1 MSVMNATAELDP
13 VADLPTR
20 IHECL
25 DEGALAGP
33 DRIAFVDETGKK
45 WSYADVIAAREETAA
60 KLTELGVRAGDRLM
74 LVCEN
79 SIAAIT
85 AIFAA
90 STLDV
95 IVAIINARLS
105 PREIDAIRE
114 DCMPRRVIYTDLVS
128 ANAAEHGKRHAAADI
143 DFGAIG
149 MLKVAELN
157 ADCVPSEVFQ
167 DNKRQVAVL
176 TYTTGTTGR
185 PKGVMLSHRNLGFV
199 GVRNK
204 RLGVMGSADVGLCL
218 MPIAH
223 SYGFAQMLSSVNAA
237 TRLIIMPRFDLEQV
251 LELISSGTLTV
262 FGAVPALYGKIVDV
276 CQKTGRSLKPNA
288 LRFLLIGTA
297 PLDLTLRRSI
307 EDLFGTVL
315 TNGYGLTET
324 SPTISRSAYTFGSDE
339 IDLGAPISG
348 VEVKI
353 IDDDGNPVPQ
363 GEPGEL
369 WVKGPNV
376 MLGYFGNREATSA
389 IFDEDGFMNT
399 GDVVRQAES
408 GVLNIEGRTKE
419 LIIKSGFNVYP
430 VEVEAQLNSHP
441 DVLNSAVVGYDKD
454 GDEMVIGFV
463 EGVPGSQVDP
473 GAVRGFARERL
484 AGYKV
489 PSYIFVVDTLPYSP
503 NAKILK
509 KQLKERA
516 VELVDEVESQKVAT

>member
-1 MSVMNATAELDP
+1 MNLPADLDP

-25 DEGALAGP
+25 DEGALAGR
-33 DRIAFVDETGKK
+33 DRIAFIDEAGKK
-45 WSYADVIAAREETAA
+45 WSYADVIAAREKMAA
-60 KLTELGVRAGDRLM
+60 ELTELGIRPGDRLM

-85 AIFAA
+85 AVFAA
-90 STLDV
+90 STLDA

-105 PREIDAIRE
+105 SREIDAIRD

-128 ANAAEHGKRHAAADI
+128 ANAAEHGERHGASSV

-149 MLKVAELN
+149 TLKVSELN
-157 ADCVPSEVFQ
+157 TECTPSEVFP
-167 DNKRQVAVL
+167 DNERQVAVL

-204 RLGVMGSADVGLCL
+204 RLGVMGPADVGLCL

-223 SYGFAQMLSSVNAA
+223 SFGFAQMLASVNAA
-237 TRLIIMPRFDLEQV
+237 TRLIIMPRFDLEPV
-251 LELISSGTLTV
+251 LDLISSGTLTV

-276 CQKTGRSLKPNA
+276 CQKSGRSLKPNA

-297 PLDLTLRRSI
+297 PLDLSLRRSI
-307 EDLFGTVL
+307 EELFGTVL

-324 SPTISRSAYTFGSDE
+324 SPTISRSTYTFGSDE

-353 IDDDGNPVPQ
+353 VDDDGNQVPR

-369 WVKGPNV
+369 WVRGPNV
-376 MLGYFGNREATSA
+376 MLGYFGNPEATSA

-399 GDVVRQAES
+399 GDVVRQSGS

-430 VEVEAQLNSHP
+430 VEVEAQLNAHP
-441 DVLNSAVVGYDKD
+441 EVLNSAVVGCERN
-454 GDEMVIGFV
+454 GDEIVVGFI
-463 EGVPGSQVDP
+463 ESAPGTNVDP
-473 GAVRGFARERL
+473 GVVRSFVRERL

-489 PSYIFVVDTLPYSP
+489 PSHIFVLDTLPYSP

-509 KQLKERA
+509 KQLKDRA
-516 VELVDEVESQKVAT
+516 AALVQEVENQKVAT

>member
-1 MSVMNATAELDP
+1 MSVSADLDP
-13 VADLPTR
+13 VTDLPTR

-33 DRIAFVDETGKK
+33 DRIAFIDESGKK

-60 KLTELGVRAGDRLM
+60 KLTELGVRPGDRLM

-114 DCMPRRVIYTDLVS
+114 DCMPRRVVYTDLVS
-128 ANAAEHGKRHAAADI
+128 DSAAEHSERHGANGV

-149 MLKVAELN
+149 TLKVSGLN
-157 ADCVPSEVFQ
+157 ADCTPSEVFP

-185 PKGVMLSHRNLGFV
+185 PKGVMLSHRNLGFI

-204 RLGVMGSADVGLCL
+204 RLGVMGPADVGLCL

-223 SYGFAQMLSSVNAA
+223 SYGFAQMLASVNAA
-237 TRLIIMPRFDLEQV
+237 TRLIIMPRFDLEPV
-251 LELISSGTLTV
+251 LDLISSGTLTV

-276 CQKTGRSLKPNA
+276 CEKSSRSLKPNA

-307 EDLFGTVL
+307 EDLFGMVL

-324 SPTISRSAYTFGSDE
+324 SPTISRSTYTYGSDE
-339 IDLGAPISG
+339 VDLGAPISG

-353 IDDDGNPVPQ
+353 IDDDGNIVPR

-376 MLGYFGNREATSA
+376 MLGYFGNPEATSA
-389 IFDEDGFMNT
+389 IFDTDGFMNT
-399 GDVVRQAES
+399 GDVVRQSES

-419 LIIKSGFNVYP
+419 LIIRSGFNVYP
-430 VEVEAQLNSHP
+430 VEVEAQLNAHP
-441 DVLNSAVVGYDKD
+441 DVLNSAVVGCDVA
-454 GDEMVIGFV
+454 GDEMVVGFV
-463 EGVPGSQVDP
+463 EGVPGAVIDP
-473 GAVRGFARERL
+473 GVVRSFVRERL

-489 PSYIFVVDTLPYSP
+489 PSHIFVVDTLPYSP

-509 KQLKERA
+509 KQLKDRA
-516 VELVDEVESQKVAT
+516 VDLVRDVESQKVAT

>member
-1 MSVMNATAELDP
+1 MNVSANLDP

-33 DRIAFVDETGKK
+33 DRIAFIDEAGKK

-60 KLTELGVRAGDRLM
+60 KLTELGVRPGDRLM

-79 SIAAIT
+79 SIAAIA

-128 ANAAEHGKRHAAADI
+128 DSAAEHSERHGVYGV

-149 MLKVAELN
+149 TLKVSGLN
-157 ADCVPSEVFQ
+157 ADCTPSEVFP

-204 RLGVMGSADVGLCL
+204 RLGVMGPADVGLCL

-223 SYGFAQMLSSVNAA
+223 SYGFAQMLASVNAA
-237 TRLIIMPRFDLEQV
+237 TRLIIMPRFDLEPV
-251 LELISSGTLTV
+251 LDLISSGTLTV
-262 FGAVPALYGKIVDV
+262 FGAVPALYSKIVDV
-276 CQKTGRSLKPNA
+276 CQKGGRSLKPNA

-297 PLDLTLRRSI
+297 PLDLALRRSI
-307 EDLFGTVL
+307 EDLFGAVL

-324 SPTISRSAYTFGSDE
+324 SPTISRSTYTLGSDE
-339 IDLGAPISG
+339 VDLGAPISG
-348 VEVKI
+348 VEIKI
-353 IDDDGNPVPQ
+353 IDDDGNIVPR

-376 MLGYFGNREATSA
+376 MLGYFGNPEATSA
-389 IFDEDGFMNT
+389 IFDTDGFMNT
-399 GDVVRQAES
+399 GDVVRQSES

-419 LIIKSGFNVYP
+419 LIIRSGFNVYP
-430 VEVEAQLNSHP
+430 VEVEAQLNAHP
-441 DVLNSAVVGYDKD
+441 DVLNSAVVGCDID
-454 GDEMVIGFV
+454 GDEMVVGFV
-463 EGVPGSQVDP
+463 EGVPGAIVDP
-473 GAVRGFARERL
+473 DVVRGFVRERL

-489 PSYIFVVDTLPYSP
+489 PTHIFVVDTLPYSP

-509 KQLKERA
+509 KQLKDQA
-516 VELVDEVESQKVAT
+516 VDLVQDVEVQKLST

>member
-1 MSVMNATAELDP
+1 MSVSADLDP
-13 VADLPTR
+13 FTDLPLR

-33 DRIAFVDETGKK
+33 DRIAFIDETGKK
-45 WSYADVIAAREETAA
+45 WSYANVIAAREETAA
-60 KLTELGVRAGDRLM
+60 KLTELGVRPGDRLM

-128 ANAAEHGKRHAAADI
+128 GSAAEHSERHDANSV

-149 MLKVAELN
+149 TLKVSGLN
-157 ADCVPSEVFQ
+157 ADCTPSEVFP

-204 RLGVMGSADVGLCL
+204 RLGVMGPADVGLCL

-223 SYGFAQMLSSVNAA
+223 SYGFAQMLASVNAA
-237 TRLIIMPRFDLEQV
+237 TRLIIMPRFDLEPV
-251 LELISSGTLTV
+251 LDLISSGTLTV

-276 CQKTGRSLKPNA
+276 CKKSGRSLKPNA

-307 EDLFGTVL
+307 EELFGTVL

-324 SPTISRSAYTFGSDE
+324 SPTISRSTYTYGSDE
-339 IDLGAPISG
+339 VDLGAPISG
-348 VEVKI
+348 VEIKI
-353 IDDDGNPVPQ
+353 IDDDGNIVPR

-376 MLGYFGNREATSA
+376 MLGYFGNPEATSA
-389 IFDEDGFMNT
+389 IFDTDGFMNT
-399 GDVVRQAES
+399 GDVVRQSKS

-419 LIIKSGFNVYP
+419 LIIRSGFNVYP
-430 VEVEAQLNSHP
+430 VEVEAQLNAHP
-441 DVLNSAVVGYDKD
+441 DVLNSAVVGCDIG
-454 GDEMVIGFV
+454 GDEMVVGFV
-463 EGVPGSQVDP
+463 EGVPGAVIDP
-473 GAVRGFARERL
+473 GVVRGFVRERL

-489 PSYIFVVDTLPYSP
+489 PSHIFVVDTLPYSP

-509 KQLKERA
+509 KQLKDRA
-516 VELVDEVESQKVAT
+516 VDLVRDVEVQKVAT